1 MLTWWG
7 ARLGDRFGAL
17 ELQHP
22 GPEAGG
28 SPFAIWGRAPL
39 RATPISRAADD
50 GLTPVERVL
59 RGFDLAGKFGPAAG
73 ISR

>member
-1 MLTWWG
+1 MDKQ
-7 ARLGDRFGAL
+7 AKL
-17 ELQHP
+17 E
-22 GPEAGG
+22 GFRA
-28 SPFAIWGRAPL
+28 GRARGPAQAKA
-39 RATPISRAADD
+39 RVVAAEAEAAPGAADD

>member
-1 MLTWWG
+1 MDKQ
-7 ARLGDRFGAL
+7 AKL
-17 ELQHP
+17 E
-22 GPEAGG
+22 GFRA
-28 SPFAIWGRAPL
+28 GRARGPSQAKA
-39 RATPISRAADD
+39 RVAAEAEAAPGAADD

>member
-1 MLTWWG
+1 MDKQ
-7 ARLGDRFGAL
+7 AKL
-17 ELQHP
+17 E
-22 GPEAGG
+22 GFRA
-28 SPFAIWGRAPL
+28 GRARGPAQAKA
-39 RATPISRAADD
+39 RVAAEAEAAPGAADD

>member
-1 MLTWWG
+1 MDKQ
-7 ARLGDRFGAL
+7 AKL
-17 ELQHP
+17 E
-22 GPEAGG
+22 GFRA
-28 SPFAIWGRAPL
+28 GRARGPAQAKA
-39 RATPISRAADD
+39 RVAEAEAAPGAADD